1 MTDSTGTRTTEP
13 CRTCSWREALVEVGP
28 RQTGQYWVGDQEAQA
43 RTLGLL
49 VGTLLSANSPIPL
62 TPPLRP
68 TSRLMVGA
76 SLPRVRAI
84 EVYGTVGSSD
94 RRIVDKKGTNLF
106 ALERGQ
112 GRVWDAEVSIG
123 SVACVHRSSRPDMH

>member
-13 CRTCSWREALVEVGP
+13 CRTCSWREALVEVRP
-28 RQTGQYWVGDQEAQA
+28 HQTGQYLIGDQEAQA

-62 TPPLRP
+62 TPPVAADLSADGRRI
-68 TSRLMVGA
+68 TSKGESDRGVGH
-76 SLPRVRAI
+76 
-84 EVYGTVGSSD
+84 
-94 RRIVDKKGTNLF
+94 RRIVDKKGAYLF

-112 GRVWDAEVSIG
+112 GWAWHAEVSIG
-123 SVACVHRSSRPDMH
+123 SVACVHRSS